1 MYFFNCFV
9 KESYNF
15 LNVKYS
21 ISLRKHAWHIS
32 SEQND
37 KKRMFWEKSMLL
49 KCHAAKI
56 TSWVY
61 SYLGKCTF
69 TIFLTSN
76 NIPFPQKLADW
87 EDFEGL
93 PEYM

>member
-1 MYFFNCFV
+1 
-9 KESYNF
+9 
-15 LNVKYS
+15 
-21 ISLRKHAWHIS
+21 
-32 SEQND
+32 
-37 KKRMFWEKSMLL
+37 MLL

-76 NIPFPQKLADW
+76 NIPFPQKRADW

-93 PEYM
+93 PEYI